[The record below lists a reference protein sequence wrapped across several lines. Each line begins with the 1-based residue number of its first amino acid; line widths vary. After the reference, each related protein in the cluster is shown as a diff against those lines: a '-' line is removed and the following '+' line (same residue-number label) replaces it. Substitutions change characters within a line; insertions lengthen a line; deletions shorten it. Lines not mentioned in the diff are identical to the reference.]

1 VTLSTRH
8 LECFLSIA
16 ESGSFSS
23 AAIRLGW
30 SQPVLSRYAK
40 ELEEELKVRLLYRD
54 GRGVVLTDAGRRFLT
69 RATDLLRDF
78 EEARRDAVGRPQQM
92 LESASVGMPPT
103 ITRILALPLARAIYA
118 AYPETQLRLI
128 ESFSGHLLEWLSN
141 DRMDAAILYMSE
153 ATQRLNAEPLLLERL
168 HLIAPAQQ
176 GPLPAE
182 LPLAEV
188 ARLPLILPSRPHG
201 LRRQL
206 DTIAMRNGLQLNVKV
221 EADGLVPI
229 VQLVAA
235 GLGCTVLP
243 TPSIQ
248 QELDAGLLTSALI
261 VDPFVERS
269 LVVAAAMKRSNRAGI
284 ETLIQIIKKQIKE
297 LDAETG
303 WSVLRSAA
311 GAEQG

>member
-1 VTLSTRH
+1 MLSTRH

-16 ESGSFSS
+16 ESGSFSN

-40 ELEEELKVRLLYRD
+40 ELEEELKVKLLYRD
-54 GRGVVLTDAGRRFLT
+54 GRGVVLTEAGQRFLKH
-69 RATDLLRDF
+69 ATELLKNFDD
-78 EEARRDAVGRPQQM
+78 ARLDALGTPQQM
-92 LESASVGMPPT
+92 LESAAIGMPPT
-103 ITRILALPLARAIYA
+103 VTRILALPLARAIYA
-118 AYPETQLRLI
+118 AYPQTKLRLI

-153 ATQRLNAEPLLLERL
+153 ATQRLNAEPLLVERL

-176 GPLPAE
+176 GPLPVS
-182 LPLAEV
+182 LPLSEV

-206 DTIAMRNGLQLNVKV
+206 ETIAMRRGLQFNVRV

-235 GLGCTVLP
+235 GIGYTVLP

-248 QELDAGLLTSALI
+248 QELDAGLLISALI
-261 VDPFVERS
+261 VDPVVERS
-269 LVVAAAMKRSNRAGI
+269 LVVATSMKRANRAGV
-284 ETLIQIIKKQIKE
+284 EALIHIIKGQIKE

-303 WSVLRSAA
+303 WSVLRPQT
-311 GAEQG
+311 GHEQP